1 MFITRNYSFQI
12 QIMKSIISKLS
23 ILVVVFLF
31 SGTINAQDFQG
42 KAYYF
47 SKTTM
52 DMSQWGGGRQLSEA
66 QKKQREARMKPF
78 LEKTYILTFN
88 KEESMFK
95 EDEKLAA
102 PGGGGGQNVWG
113 SSFSAGLQYKNI
125 KTKTFLQD
133 QEFFGKQFLIK
144 EEMELLQWKM
154 ASETKQIGQY
164 TCFKATASRPV
175 SEVNWTR
182 TNRRGRNENNAKKA
196 DSTKTDSV
204 ASVEK
209 KPSKEEVKMIEIVA
223 WYSPQIPV
231 SQGPGEYWGLPGLIL
246 EVSAGNVTMLCSKII
261 INPQEKTKI
270 EAPEKGQVVT
280 KKEYNAI
287 ISGKMEEMRN
297 NRGRGNGRRR
307 SF

>member
-1 MFITRNYSFQI
+1 
-12 QIMKSIISKLS
+12 MKATIFKLS
-23 ILVVVFLF
+23 IIAFILLL
-31 SGTINAQDFQG
+31 SGTTNAQDFQG

-52 DMSQWGGGRQLSEA
+52 DMSQWGGGRQMSEA

-78 LEKTYILTFN
+78 LEKTYVLTFN
-88 KEESMFK
+88 QEESMFK

-102 PGGGGGQNVWG
+102 PGGRGQNVWG
-113 SSFSAGLQYKNI
+113 SSFSAGPQYKNI

-144 EEMELLQWKM
+144 EEMKPLEWKM
-154 ASETKQIGQY
+154 GSESKQIGQY
-164 TCFKATASRPV
+164 TCFKATASRP
-175 SEVNWTR
+175 STEINWTR
-182 TNRRGRNENNAKKA
+182 RNRSNRNTDAAKKV
-196 DSTKTDSV
+196 DSTKINDV
-204 ASVEK
+204 ASVEDK
-209 KPSKEEVKMIEIVA
+209 APEEVEMIEIVA

-270 EAPEKGQVVT
+270 EAPEKGKIVT

-287 ISGKMEEMRN
+287 ITGKMEEMRN
-297 NRGRGNGRRR
+297 NRGRGTGRRR